1 MISILILLLAATAG
15 CMVLADTTDLLRV
28 RPQWAGWLVLLGT
41 GALIGVG
48 ASSLLFTFLCAWLG
62 QTVWIPIGLE
72 VAAVG
77 AAMVVIG
84 RKPAAAFDAPLEAPS
99 APPLYPVIL
108 LSALLLAV
116 VLATTSFYSAWDSNP
131 QGNWDAWS
139 IWNLRAKFMA
149 ADGGVAPRA
158 WSPQLVETHP
168 EYPLLLSGLVAS
180 AWKASGTVSPTAPI
194 AAGHLFFLSL
204 VSIAVGGFTL
214 LRGRTLG
221 LLFGIVL
228 VACPALLHEVAV
240 QYADVP
246 LAAYFLGAILLLL
259 LDRPVLAGL
268 LAALAAWTKQE
279 GQLFF
284 LIFLLLLLVFRRAH
298 ALRAL
303 AGAAL
308 PLLLVVL
315 FQVFMAPHGATP
327 VMAHLSDLSRW
338 GTIAAAFFRQFWD
351 LGAGWLHPILPVLV
365 LGLVLRLDR
374 RQNTSV
380 LLAGLSLL
388 GLLAGYFVVYLTS
401 SNDLTWY
408 LSTSL
413 NRLFV
418 QFWPLMLLTAFL
430 ALRRPEELATVESVV
445 AGPSRTERRH
455 PSKNKRNV
463 AASRI
468 SPIGAQGGE
477 GANLREVPSRANSA
491 SLAIR
496 RHPDE
501 HH

>member
-1 MISILILLLAATAG
+1 MTAILVLLLAAVAG
-15 CMVLADTTDLLRV
+15 CVVLAATTDLLHF
-28 RPQWAGWLVLLGT
+28 RPQWAGWLLLSGAGT
-41 GALIGVG
+41 LIGFG
-48 ASSLLFTFLCAWLG
+48 ASSLLFTFICAWLG
-62 QTVWIPIGLE
+62 QAVWIPIGLE
-72 VAAVG
+72 VAAIG
-77 AAMVVIG
+77 AALVLIS
-84 RKPAAAFDAPLEAPS
+84 RRPAAASEALPDAAP
-99 APPLYPVIL
+99 APPLYPIVL
-108 LSALLLAV
+108 FGVLLLT
-116 VLATTSFYSAWDSNP
+116 LIFATTSFYSGWDSNP

-149 ADGGVAPRA
+149 SDGGVALRA

-180 AWKASGTVSPTAPI
+180 AWKATGTISPTAPI
-194 AAGHLFFLSL
+194 AAGYLFFLSL

-228 VACPALLHEVAV
+228 IACPALLHEVAV

-246 LAAYFLGAILLLL
+246 LAAYFLGAMLLLL
-259 LDRPVLAGL
+259 LDRPVLAGV

-279 GQLFF
+279 GELFF
-284 LIFLLLLLVFRRAH
+284 LIFLVLLLVFRKAS

-315 FQVFMAPHGATP
+315 FQAFIAPHGATP
-327 VMAHLSDLSRW
+327 VLAHLGDVSRW

-374 RQNTSV
+374 LQNTSV
-380 LLAGLSLL
+380 LLAGLSVLA
-388 GLLAGYFVVYLTS
+388 LLAGYFVVYLTS

-418 QFWPLMLLTAFL
+418 QLWPLMLLTAFL
-430 ALRRPEELATVESVV
+430 ALRRPEELATVEAVSP
-445 AGPSRTERRH
+445 GLSRAERRH
-455 PSKNKRNV
+455 PSKNKRKA
-463 AASRI
+463 AAS
-468 SPIGAQGGE
+468 
-477 GANLREVPSRANSA
+477 
-491 SLAIR
+491 
-496 RHPDE
+496 
-501 HH
+501 

>member
-1 MISILILLLAATAG
+1 MISILILLLAASAG
-15 CMVLADTTDLLRV
+15 CLALAATTDLLHV
-28 RPQWAGWLVLLGT
+28 RPRWAGLLVVLGT
-41 GALIGVG
+41 GTLFGFG
-48 ASSLLFTFLCAWLG
+48 ASSLLFTFVCAWLG
-62 QTVWIPIGLE
+62 QTVWILIGLE
-72 VAAVG
+72 VAALG
-77 AAMVVIG
+77 AVLVVIS
-84 RKPAAAFDAPLEAPS
+84 RKPIGGSEASPEPPS
-99 APPLYPVIL
+99 AAPLYPFIL
-108 LSALLLAV
+108 LTVLLLTLL
-116 VLATTSFYSAWDSNP
+116 LATTSFYSGWDSNP

-149 ADGGVAPRA
+149 GDGGVAPRA

-168 EYPLLLSGLVAS
+168 EYPLLLPGLVAS
-180 AWKASGTVSPTAPI
+180 AWKASGTVSPAAPI
-194 AAGHLFFLSL
+194 AAGYLFFLSL
-204 VSIAVGGFTL
+204 VSIATGGFTL

-228 VACPALLHEVAV
+228 MACPALLYEVAT

-246 LAAYFLGAILLLL
+246 LAAYFLGAVLLLL
-259 LDRPVLAGL
+259 LGRPEIAGVM
-268 LAALAAWTKQE
+268 AALAAWTKQE

-284 LIFLLLLLVFRRAH
+284 LIFLILLLVFKRAH

-303 AGAAL
+303 AGAVL
-308 PLLLVVL
+308 PLLLVML

-327 VMAHLSDLSRW
+327 ALAHLADLSRY
-338 GTIAAAFFRQFWD
+338 GTIGAAFFRQFWD

-374 RQNTSV
+374 RQYTSV
-380 LLAGLSLL
+380 LLGGLSLL

-418 QFWPLMLLTAFL
+418 QLWPLMLLTAFL
-430 ALRRPEELATVESVV
+430 ALRRPEELATVETV
-445 AGPSRTERRH
+445 APGLSRAERRH

-463 AASRI
+463 AAS
-468 SPIGAQGGE
+468 
-477 GANLREVPSRANSA
+477 
-491 SLAIR
+491 
-496 RHPDE
+496 
-501 HH
+501 

>member
-1 MISILILLLAATAG
+1 MISILILLLASAAG
-15 CMVLADTTDLLRV
+15 CLVLAATTDLIRV
-28 RPQWAGWLVLLGT
+28 CPRWAGWLMLLGT
-41 GALIGVG
+41 GTLMGFG

-72 VAAVG
+72 VAAIG
-77 AAMVVIG
+77 AAMVVIS
-84 RKPAAAFDAPLEAPS
+84 RRPVVASEALPAAPS
-99 APPLYPVIL
+99 EPALYPVIL
-108 LSALLLAV
+108 FGALLLTLL
-116 VLATTSFYSAWDSNP
+116 LATTGFYSVWDNNP

-149 ADGGVAPRA
+149 GDGGVPLRA
-158 WSPQLVETHP
+158 WSPKLVETHP
-168 EYPLLLSGLVAS
+168 EYPLLLSGLVAR

-194 AAGHLFFLSL
+194 AAGYVFFLSL
-204 VSIAVGGFTL
+204 VSIAVAGFTL

-246 LAAYFLGAILLLL
+246 LAAYFLGAMLLLL
-259 LDRPVLAGL
+259 LDRPVLAGV

-284 LIFLLLLLVFRRAH
+284 LIFVVLLLIFRRAH
-298 ALRAL
+298 AIRAL

-308 PLLLVVL
+308 ALLLVLL

-327 VMAHLSDLSRW
+327 VLAHLGDLSRL
-338 GTIAAAFFRQFWD
+338 GTIATAFFRQFWE

-380 LLAGLSLL
+380 LLGGLSVL

-418 QFWPLMLLTAFL
+418 QLWPLMLLTAFL
-430 ALRRPEELATVESVV
+430 ALRRPEELATVETV
-445 AGPSRTERRH
+445 APGLSRAERRH
-455 PSKNKRNV
+455 PSKNKRKL
-463 AASRI
+463 AAS
-468 SPIGAQGGE
+468 
-477 GANLREVPSRANSA
+477 
-491 SLAIR
+491 
-496 RHPDE
+496 
-501 HH
+501 

>member
-1 MISILILLLAATAG
+1 MIAILTLVLAIAAGCCALAATTN
-15 CMVLADTTDLLRV
+15 LIRI
-28 RPQWAGWLVLLGT
+28 RPHWAGWLVFLGT
-41 GALIGVG
+41 GLLIGFG
-48 ASSLLFTFLCAWLG
+48 ASSLMFTFVCAWLG

-77 AAMVVIG
+77 AAVVVISRRQTVTSDTSLDG
-84 RKPAAAFDAPLEAPS
+84 
-99 APPLYPVIL
+99 PPLYPFVLFGVL
-108 LSALLLAV
+108 LLTLLLA
-116 VLATTSFYSAWDSNP
+116 TTGFYSGWDNNP

-149 ADGGVAPRA
+149 GDGGVAPRA

-194 AAGHLFFLSL
+194 AAGYLFFLSL
-204 VSIAVGGFTL
+204 VSIATGGFTL

-228 VACPALLHEVAV
+228 MACPALLHEVAV

-259 LDRPVLAGL
+259 LDRPVLAGI

-284 LIFLLLLLVFRRAH
+284 LIFIVLLLIFRRSNT
-298 ALRAL
+298 LRAL

-315 FQVFMAPHGATP
+315 FQMFMAPHGATP
-327 VMAHLSDLSRW
+327 VMAHLGDLSRW

-380 LLAGLSLL
+380 LLGGLLVL

-418 QFWPLMLLTAFL
+418 QLWPLMLLTAFL
-430 ALRRPEELATVESVV
+430 ALRRPEELATVETV
-445 AGPSRTERRH
+445 APGLSRAERRH
-455 PSKNKRNV
+455 PSKNKRKV
-463 AASRI
+463 AAS
-468 SPIGAQGGE
+468 
-477 GANLREVPSRANSA
+477 
-491 SLAIR
+491 
-496 RHPDE
+496 
-501 HH
+501 

>member
-1 MISILILLLAATAG
+1 MISILILLLAAAAG
-15 CMVLADTTDLLRV
+15 CLALAATTGLIRV
-28 RPQWAGWLVLLGT
+28 RPHWAGWLVLLGT
-41 GALIGVG
+41 GTLIGFG
-48 ASSLLFTFLCAWLG
+48 ASSLLFTFICAWLG
-62 QTVWIPIGLE
+62 QTVWILIGLE

-77 AAMVVIG
+77 AAMIVFS
-84 RKPAAAFDAPLEAPS
+84 RQPAVAADAPRDTPS
-99 APPLYPVIL
+99 APPLYPFVLFGIL
-108 LSALLLAV
+108 LLTLLLA
-116 VLATTSFYSAWDSNP
+116 TTGFYSGWDNNP

-149 ADGGVAPRA
+149 GDADIARRA

-180 AWKASGTVSPTAPI
+180 AWKASGSVSPAAPI
-194 AAGHLFFLSL
+194 AAGYLFFLSL
-204 VSIAVGGFTL
+204 VSIGAGGFTL

-228 VACPALLHEVAV
+228 IACPAMLHEVAV

-246 LAAYFLGAILLLL
+246 LAAYFLGAVLLLL
-259 LDRPVLAGL
+259 LDRPALAGVLA
-268 LAALAAWTKQE
+268 AMAAWTKQE

-284 LIFLLLLLVFRRAH
+284 LIFVVLLLLLRRRQV
-298 ALRAL
+298 LRVL

-327 VMAHLSDLSRW
+327 VLAHLSDLSRW

-380 LLAGLSLL
+380 LLAGLLVL

-418 QFWPLMLLTAFL
+418 QVWPLMLLTAFL
-430 ALRRPEELATVESVV
+430 ALRRPEELANLETTDP
-445 AGPSRTERRH
+445 GLSRAERRH
-455 PSKNKRNV
+455 PSKNKRKL
-463 AASRI
+463 AAS
-468 SPIGAQGGE
+468 
-477 GANLREVPSRANSA
+477 
-491 SLAIR
+491 
-496 RHPDE
+496 
-501 HH
+501 